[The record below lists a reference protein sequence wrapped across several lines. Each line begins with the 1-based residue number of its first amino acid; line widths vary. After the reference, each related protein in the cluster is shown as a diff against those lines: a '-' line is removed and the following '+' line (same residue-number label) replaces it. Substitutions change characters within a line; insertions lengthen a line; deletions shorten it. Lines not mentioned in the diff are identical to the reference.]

1 MLPKVIPIHTPR
13 IVTRAVQGK
22 KCPILERKQD
32 SALGEETQ
40 QKKSPLSL
48 AIRHRNLRATAT
60 SIVITIP
67 VSIAHV
73 FIHLAA
79 IRAELICAFCV
90 PRTRKVAIISGPGHI
105 QISLTS
111 PVTDRSSRTG
121 PIAVR
126 AMSAIYATSMGSNSE
141 EESSQG

>member
-1 MLPKVIPIHTPR
+1 LVCAQSVGIDTLSDAQ
-13 IVTRAVQGK
+13 IVAEQLTDNGAWEKRPSK
-22 KCPILERKQD
+22 
-32 SALGEETQ
+32 
-40 QKKSPLSL
+40 KKSPLSL